1 MDKPNFYKK
10 FFLFAGI
17 YNLCISLP
25 IWIFGIVDTVTASEL
40 FGMGV
45 PPTLIFFT
53 AMMWFV
59 FAFGIGYIIVSR
71 NIKQNHG
78 VVLIGAM
85 EKIAFFIDAVAVFA
99 MAEVAATVVVL
110 GTVDLIF
117 GILFIE
123 FLLWSKKQPK
133 A

>member
-1 MDKPNFYKK
+1 MEKPSYYKK
-10 FFLFAGI
+10 MFLFSGI
-17 YNLCISLP
+17 YNFAVSLP
-25 IWIFGIVDTVTASEL
+25 LWLFGVLDKTTASAL

-45 PPTLIFFT
+45 PPTLLFLS

-59 FAFGIGYIIVSR
+59 FAFGCGYIIVSR
-71 NIKQNHG
+71 DITKNHG
-78 VVLIGAM
+78 VVVIGAM
-85 EKIAFFIDAVAVFA
+85 EKIIFFIDAIATFA
-99 MAEVAATVVVL
+99 MGEVGLSIVAF
-110 GTVDLIF
+110 GTIDLVF

>member
-10 FFLFAGI
+10 FFLFGGI

-25 IWIFGIVDTVTASEL
+25 IWIFGVVDMTTASAL

-59 FAFGIGYIIVSR
+59 FAFGIGYIIVGR
-71 NIKQNHG
+71 DIKKNHG
-78 VVLIGAM
+78 VVVIGAM

-99 MAEVAATVVVL
+99 RAEVAVTVVVL
-110 GTVDLIF
+110 GIVDLIF
-117 GILFIE
+117 GVLFIE
-123 FLLWSKKQPK
+123 FLLWAKNQPK
-133 A
+133 S

>member
-1 MDKPNFYKK
+1 MDKPSLYKK
-10 FFLFAGI
+10 LFLFGGI

-25 IWIFGIVDTVTASEL
+25 IWLFGIVDKVTASTL

-71 NIKQNHG
+71 DITKNHG
-78 VVLIGAM
+78 VVVIGAM

-99 MAEVAATVVVL
+99 LGEVAVTVVVL
-110 GTVDLIF
+110 GTVDLVF
-117 GILFIE
+117 GIIFIQ
-123 FLLWSKKQPK
+123 FLLWAKKQPK
-133 A
+133 

>member
-25 IWIFGIVDTVTASEL
+25 IWIFGIVDKVTASAL

-59 FAFGIGYIIVSR
+59 FAFGIGYIT
-71 NIKQNHG
+71 
-78 VVLIGAM
+78 VLY
-85 EKIAFFIDAVAVFA
+85 
-99 MAEVAATVVVL
+99 
-110 GTVDLIF
+110 
-117 GILFIE
+117 
-123 FLLWSKKQPK
+123 
-133 A
+133 